1 MDLQCRSTLL
11 YVLPILAQKNIL
23 RVQIDSFLT
32 FTWKNLILKSKI
44 LLKNCKNFGTA
55 KTLIVF
61 SMFLLLD
68 TNLWLLLVFFYS
80 FTCRRQI
87 IYCIVA
93 WIYVN
98 VYIFF
103 PLHIRDVVQLNK
115 LLAYF
120 QCNGPLQTKTHS
132 FDSTAILIQGV
143 LKIRFFFIV
152 P

>member
-1 MDLQCRSTLL
+1 MYKEVQGLQRNPCNENRIPAMRTGFIFPEGVPCKPSRLWICSAEALFFMFCLFWPRKIFWEYKLIVFSLL
-11 YVLPILAQKNIL
+11 HEKT
-23 RVQIDSFLT
+23 SS
-32 FTWKNLILKSKI
+32 WKVGYI

-103 PLHIRDVVQLNK
+103 RCTFVM
-115 LLAYF
+115 
-120 QCNGPLQTKTHS
+120 
-132 FDSTAILIQGV
+132 
-143 LKIRFFFIV
+143 
-152 P
+152 

>member
-1 MDLQCRSTLL
+1 MYRVLQGNPCNENRIPANRVHCNENRFFPEGVPCKPSRLWICSAEAL
-11 YVLPILAQKNIL
+11 FFMFCLFWPRKVFL

-32 FTWKNLILKSKI
+32 FTWKNLILKSRI

-87 IYCIVA
+87 IHCIVA
-93 WIYVN
+93 WMYVN

-103 PLHIRDVVQLNK
+103 RCTFVM
-115 LLAYF
+115 
-120 QCNGPLQTKTHS
+120 
-132 FDSTAILIQGV
+132 
-143 LKIRFFFIV
+143 
-152 P
+152 